1 MEINMIEKFLQN
13 VKNKR
18 PLVHNIT
25 NYVAAANCADITLTI
40 GASPIMADDP
50 LEASQVTE
58 IADGLVINTGTISE
72 RRLEAILVSGKTA
85 KKKSIPVVLDPV
97 GAGVSVMRTNA
108 VNAVT
113 EQIKP
118 DIIRLNIS
126 ELKSIC
132 LNSKNIFGVDSACG
146 ENAEGVIILA
156 KRLAGISGAVVGV
169 SGAED
174 VVTDG
179 EKTAVIKGGHEMMRK
194 ITGAGCMLSSVVGAF
209 AAANSAELFE
219 AVISAFAIYGSCG
232 EKAYRDGIGTASYKL
247 NFFDE
252 MTNPDT
258 EGIEIEY
265 R

>member
-1 MEINMIEKFLQN
+1 MDINIIEKFLQN
-13 VKNKR
+13 VRDKQ

-25 NYVAAANCADITLTI
+25 NYVTAADCANMTLTI

-50 LEASQVTE
+50 SEASQVTE

-72 RRLEAILVSGKTA
+72 KRLESMLISGKTA
-85 KKKSIPVVLDPV
+85 KEKNIPIILDPV
-97 GAGVSVMRTNA
+97 GAGVSLMRTNA
-108 VNAVT
+108 VNDVIT
-113 EQIKP
+113 QIKP

-126 ELKSIC
+126 ELKSIS
-132 LNSKNIFGVDSACG
+132 LKIKNLSGVDSVCG
-146 ENAEGVIILA
+146 ESNDRVIALA
-156 KRLAGISGAVVGV
+156 KKFSALSGAVIGV

-174 VVTDG
+174 IITNG
-179 EKTAVIKGGHEMMRK
+179 KKTAVIKSGHKMMRK

-209 AAANSAELFE
+209 AAANSDKLFE
-219 AVISAFAIYGSCG
+219 AVISAFAIYGNCG
-232 EKAYRDGIGTASYKL
+232 RKAYTDGIGTASYKL
-247 NFFDE
+247 NFFDQ